1 MAQTAQV
8 AQEGRDTEGKRNAA
22 GMIRWLL
29 AILLLVA
36 LSGVL
41 LTRIHSANQTVTQ
54 ATTAEATLSAT
65 AVHTGQIAPNFTL
78 PPLSGPSARAVSL
91 SDLRGHVVVVN
102 FWSPTC
108 APCRDEAPILAHA
121 SRDDAANGVIF
132 LGVAFEGAPADV
144 VSFLRQYHIPYTC
157 GLDSGFSIATAY
169 GLLALP
175 VTVIVDS
182 AGIVARVIQGAV
194 SSSSLSEGV
203 RTALDQ
209 PT

>member
-1 MAQTAQV
+1 MAQV
-8 AQEGRDTEGKRNAA
+8 AQEGQDAQGKRRAA
-22 GMIRWLL
+22 GIIRWLV

-36 LSGVL
+36 LAGVL
-41 LTRIHSANQTVTQ
+41 VTRIHSANQTATQ
-54 ATTAEATLSAT
+54 ATTARATLSAT
-65 AVHTGQIAPNFTL
+65 AVHAGQIAPDFTL
-78 PPLSGPSARAVSL
+78 TPLSGPSARAVSL

-108 APCRDEAPILAHA
+108 APCRDEAPVLARA

-132 LGVAFEGAPADV
+132 LGIAFESAPADV

-157 GLDSGFSIATAY
+157 GLDSAYTIATAY

-175 VTVIVDS
+175 VTVFVDS
-182 AGIVARVIQGAV
+182 AGNVARVIQGAV
-194 SSSSLSEGV
+194 TSSSLGEGV
-203 RTALDQ
+203 RTALHQ